1 MIQQLVRS
9 IEKTLFLVNFM
20 TFYHV
25 SQQDE
30 LDMLAVSRFYP
41 KLYNFLKIAL
51 TAADLIIKIVLV
63 VRNA

>member
-1 MIQQLVRS
+1 
-9 IEKTLFLVNFM
+9 M

-41 KLYNFLKIAL
+41 ELHNFLKIAL
-51 TAADLIIKIVLV
+51 TTADLIIKIVLV